1 MTGNNCSIHAAIA
14 ATLVVLAATPGTAAE
29 APKRKP
35 GLWQITTIGVGTGM
49 STAEICIGENDKI
62 LTPADSGDC
71 AEPIV
76 KSGGEDT
83 TIVDVVCT
91 HGQSKETISGAFT
104 GDFASKYRAQVKLSY
119 DPPPA
124 GMPPHWGVTVEG
136 KFLRPDCTPA
146 EPGSD
151 AKK

>member
-1 MTGNNCSIHAAIA
+1 MTGKHCSIHATIA
-14 ATLVVLAATPGTAAE
+14 AALIVLSTTPAMAEE

-49 STAEICIGENDKI
+49 STVEICIGDDDKI

-71 AEPIV
+71 AEPMV

-91 HGQSKETISGAFT
+91 NGESKETISGAFT
-104 GDFASKYRAQVKLSY
+104 GDFNSKYRAQVKLSY
-119 DPPPA
+119 DPPPTD
-124 GMPPHWGVTVEG
+124 MPPHWGVTVEG
-136 KFLRPDCTPA
+136 TFLRPDCAPA
-146 EPGSD
+146 EPVSGT
-151 AKK
+151 K